1 MARRGLTWD
10 EETIA
15 MHDKERGTRGKIVEP
30 NTPFHRYDEEEDT
43 IVDATEAEGEAVSAT
58 EMASRRRK
66 EREEMLEKQT
76 NALAENWGELQSKL
90 EQHVQR
96 KSSPSSSD
104 ATPQKKKKSSK
115 DFKAKRRAH
124 YNEYQVMKQM
134 RGKMGAQID
143 DEEEEEEEEEEKPS
157 GKRK

>member
-1 MARRGLTWD
+1 
-10 EETIA
+10 
-15 MHDKERGTRGKIVEP
+15 
-30 NTPFHRYDEEEDT
+30 
-43 IVDATEAEGEAVSAT
+43 
-58 EMASRRRK
+58 
-66 EREEMLEKQT
+66 MLEKQT

-134 RGKMGAQID
+134 RGKMAKLREELATLQARVGRIRSHTAQLGTGVGAGDTVDASDSAD
-143 DEEEEEEEEEEKPS
+143 DDDDGAEGRSSPESESQRAATPQRLS
-157 GKRK
+157 GIGYGCASHRRRRAARHGTA